1 MVGVGAGDYATKPVG
16 FKRVMDAVSGIL
28 ELGARASHVENG
40 SLLHR
45 KNATRTENNA
55 KITRE

>member
-1 MVGVGAGDYATKPVG
+1 MVGEGAGVYVTKPVG

-28 ELGARASHVENG
+28 ELGARTGHVENC

-45 KNATRTENNA
+45 KNAYWYR
-55 KITRE
+55 K

>member
-1 MVGVGAGDYATKPVG
+1 MVGVGGGDYATKPVG

-28 ELGARASHVENG
+28 ELAARTGHVENC

-45 KNATRTENNA
+45 KNATSTKNNA
-55 KITRE
+55 KITQK